1 VPRTPCGRRTGLRGQ
16 AGAPLSVTRIRRTFA
31 LAKQFAGITRRFRFH
46 DLRHTYGSSLASDGL
61 SLAIIGKVMGHMDEA
76 TTARYARPDNR
87 VLEAVRQSVNRRQT
101 P

>member
-1 VPRTPCGRRTGLRGQ
+1 MFVDE
-16 AGAPLSVTRIRRTFA
+16 AGVPLSVTRIRRTFA
-31 LAKQFAGITRRFRFH
+31 LAKKLAGITRRVRFH

-61 SLAIIGKVMGHMDEA
+61 SLAIIGKVMGHMDES

-87 VLEAVRQSVNRRQT
+87 VLEAVRQSLNRHHA